1 MDARGGGDAGSDDAS
16 RDARDHAEIL
26 PARGAFTR
34 YRRRPGVEGDDERY
48 AAFLDALRARFAE
61 DGFVFVVP
69 DERAR
74 DDERHEDLVAA
85 VLGEYD
91 RTLRIAVERDDARA
105 LLRYDP
111 QETMAHEYPG
121 FNVRCGTARATRT
134 PRPTPTDT
142 LRTRAP
148 RPTTLLDDATVASTK
163 HRRVPT
169 RSSSIASRS
178 MNDAPRPPT
187 HVIGSAAAWTWT

>member
-1 MDARGGGDAGSDDAS
+1 MEASGGGDAGSDAS
-16 RDARDHAEIL
+16 RVARDHAEIL

-34 YRRRPGVEGDDERY
+34 YRRRPGVAGDDERY

-111 QETMAHEYPG
+111 QETMAHKYPG
-121 FNVRCGTARATRT
+121 FNVRCATTRGT
-134 PRPTPTDT
+134 
-142 LRTRAP
+142 
-148 RPTTLLDDATVASTK
+148 
-163 HRRVPT
+163 RVPRT
-169 RSSSIASRS
+169 HAHRYSHPPSEDPSRRRDVGGNHKTTAGAHLLVTSSAR
-178 MNDAPRPPT
+178 
-187 HVIGSAAAWTWT
+187 